1 MMFQMKGFLEDYKR
15 DPADLRWKLSGVEP
29 LDTMRMFKS
38 NKKLNFDYIVPYLA
52 ENYPHVAFR
61 VGEKFQAVS
70 IEYHYREQS

>member
-1 MMFQMKGFLEDYKR
+1 MFQMKGYLEDYKR
-15 DPADLRWKLSGVEP
+15 DPADLRWKLSDIET
-29 LDTMRMFKS
+29 LDTIRMFKS

-70 IEYHYREQS
+70 IGHRDREKS